1 MQVYLES
8 VTVQRHFIFQ
18 FFSKMHLRTALRR
31 LRASSN
37 LVSCNGRS
45 SLAVV
50 GSLNSAKQRRRGGV
64 GRLLTFRT
72 LTAAVV
78 TTDGIGRCVW
88 GRGVSRTPGVL
99 PSSTALFEGRSLARR
114 TTLAIIRIRGAIA
127 HLHGIELPVG
137 ICSRRMFFGS
147 GLIVDLERVLP
158 ELTEVNIIRTL

>member
-1 MQVYLES
+1 
-8 VTVQRHFIFQ
+8 
-18 FFSKMHLRTALRR
+18 
-31 LRASSN
+31 N

-72 LTAAVV
+72 LTAAGTTTLGRSMSEFATVV

-114 TTLAIIRIRGAIA
+114 TTLAIIGRRGAIA
-127 HLHGIELPVG
+127 HLHGVELPVV
-137 ICSRRMFFGS
+137 ICSRRMVFGS
-147 GLIVDLERVLP
+147 GLIVDLAH
-158 ELTEVNIIRTL
+158 